1 MGGSGSGQRVMCQ
14 LATLVYG
21 PWPTSELSRPGKPAC
36 FRRWQVC
43 LSVCLCLSVCVS
55 LSVSLCVSLSLYIYI
70 IYILYIY
77 IYIVCICKYIYC
89 MQNLGNVDFIH
100 T

>member
-1 MGGSGSGQRVMCQ
+1 MGGSGSGQGVMGQ

-21 PWPTSELSRPGKPAC
+21 PWPTSALSRPGKPAC

-43 LSVCLCLSVCVS
+43 LFVCQRERERERERERDRETVCLSVC
-55 LSVSLCVSLSLYIYI
+55 LSVSLSI
-70 IYILYIY
+70 YIY
-77 IYIVCICKYIYC
+77 IYILYC

-100 T
+100 TGL